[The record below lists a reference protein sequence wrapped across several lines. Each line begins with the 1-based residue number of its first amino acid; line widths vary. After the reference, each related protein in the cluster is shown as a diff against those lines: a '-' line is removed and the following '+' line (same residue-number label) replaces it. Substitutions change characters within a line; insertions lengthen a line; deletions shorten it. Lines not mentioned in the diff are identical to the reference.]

1 MTDIFKNQKTSLWLH
16 TPLHMIV
23 DFSCIY
29 LMSRHI
35 HAAVLAESAGSD
47 WLMYV
52 IMYNFFAF
60 AVQLPIGVI
69 GDRLQ
74 RNNAL
79 AAAGIGCILAAYIC
93 ISLLDISA
101 FPAVPVIAAG
111 LGNAMFHIGGGIDVL
126 QKARHHCT
134 EAGIFVS
141 SGALGVFAGKWLPG
155 KSELIDRIM
164 LYAVP
169 ALLLTGFIFALCAAA
184 AEKQHRTWSC
194 CFSLHPEKG
203 ALAVFCAVCCII
215 VVVLRSFAGC
225 VFIFPWSAG
234 WLAFAM
240 TAGVA
245 AGKALG
251 GIAADRFGTAKTVI
265 ASLAGCAMLFMGG
278 EAFPLC
284 GILAVFLFN
293 MTMPITLT
301 LLADV
306 FPKAKGTA
314 FGALTFAIFIGIIP
328 SFFMSCRSIASPILN
343 TVLSLMSLVLL
354 IIPVIWNSRHRSDAS

>member
-1 MTDIFKNQKTSLWLH
+1 
-16 TPLHMIV
+16 
-23 DFSCIY
+23 
-29 LMSRHI
+29 
-35 HAAVLAESAGSD
+35 
-47 WLMYV
+47 MYV

-74 RNNAL
+74 KNNAL
-79 AAAGIGCILAAYIC
+79 VSSGIGCILAAYMYT
-93 ISLLDISA
+93 SLPDISV
-101 FPAVPVIAAG
+101 FPAFSVIATG
-111 LGNAMFHIGGGIDVL
+111 LGNAMFHVGGGIDVL
-126 QKARHHCT
+126 QKAKHHCT

-155 KSELIDRIM
+155 RSVMTDRIM

-169 ALLLTGFIFALCAAA
+169 ALLLIALLLALKAASA
-184 AEKQHRTWSC
+184 DKRRSSKNNS
-194 CFSLHPEKG
+194 FSIRPEKG
-203 ALAVFCAVCCII
+203 VMAVLCAVCCIA

-234 WLAFAM
+234 WLAFAL

-245 AGKALG
+245 AGKAVG
-251 GIAADRFGTAKTVI
+251 GIAADRFGTGKTVI
-265 ASLAGCAMLFMGG
+265 ASLAGCAVLFMGG
-278 EAFPLC
+278 EIFPVC

-306 FPKAKGTA
+306 FPNAKGTA

-328 SFFMSCRSIASPILN
+328 SFFMSCRSIASPVLN
-343 TVLSLMSLVLL
+343 TVLSLMSLTLL
-354 IIPVIWNSRHRSDAS
+354 VIPVIWDRKNRSDAP